1 VAIENAVLRFE
12 NVGFSYPDGA
22 EILRDAN
29 FALEPGTLT
38 FVTGPPG
45 AGKST
50 LLRLC
55 HFRLQPSRGDIFLFG
70 SNLRH
75 AKPAE
80 LPAHRR
86 RIGVVFED
94 LRLIDHLSAFDNV
107 ALPLHVAG
115 QVHPDYAKD
124 VQELL
129 TWAGLGWKLH
139 EKVYSLSAGE
149 KQRVAIARALAG
161 KPELLLADEP
171 LIRLDDEPGERV
183 LRLLLNIHRFGTTVL
198 IATGNHN
205 AIARSGGRE
214 LRLSGGSIT
223 GTDVAA

>member
-1 VAIENAVLRFE
+1 MTIEDTVLRLQ
-12 NVGFSYPDGA
+12 NVGFSHPDGA
-22 EILRDAN
+22 EILREVN
-29 FALEPGTLT
+29 FTLKPGTLT

-55 HFRLQPSRGDIFLFG
+55 QARLQPSRGEIFLFG
-70 SNLRH
+70 ANLQKV
-75 AKPAE
+75 KPAE
-80 LPAHRR
+80 MPALRR

-115 QVHPDYAKD
+115 QIRADYAKD

-129 TWAGLGWKLH
+129 TWAGLNWKLN
-139 EKVYSLSAGE
+139 EKVSVLSAGE

-171 LIRLDDEPGERV
+171 LIRLDDEAGERV

-198 IATGNHN
+198 IATSNRS
-205 AIARSGGRE
+205 AIVRSGGRE
-214 LRLSGGSIT
+214 LRLAGGCVS
-223 GTDVAA
+223 DAEMAA